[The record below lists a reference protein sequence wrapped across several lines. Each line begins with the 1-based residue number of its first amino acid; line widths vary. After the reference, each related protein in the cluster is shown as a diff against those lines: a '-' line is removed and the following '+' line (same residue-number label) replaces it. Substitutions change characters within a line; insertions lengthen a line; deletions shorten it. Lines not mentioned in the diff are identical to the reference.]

1 MAPLVQTRV
10 KRLSEVPEHVD
21 FLFLDDAPH
30 DGQAWEKTM
39 KGDAAS
45 ILDEVIALYETI
57 DWNADALQ
65 SAIGVV
71 AQQHGIKPG
80 KAQAPVRVAIT
91 GRTVGPPLF
100 QALELF
106 GREPT
111 LERLRRARARLD

>member
-10 KRLSEVPEHVD
+10 KRLSEVPDYVD

-30 DGQAWEKTM
+30 DDQAWEKTM

-45 ILDEVIALYETI
+45 ILDSVIALYETVE
-57 DWNADALQ
+57 WNADALQ
-65 SAIGVV
+65 DTIGVV
-71 AQQHGIKPG
+71 GEQHGIKPG
-80 KAQAPVRVAIT
+80 KAQGPIRVAIT

-106 GREPT
+106 GRERT
-111 LERLRRARARLD
+111 LDRLRRARAKLD